1 MTVEQLL
8 TLFRS
13 EMADQAEP
21 YLWSDEEFFV
31 YLDDAQK
38 MWARLTD
45 GIADASSDLTQI
57 EIVAGQQWY
66 DLDQRVLKVRT
77 ATRLDDGRTVDVL
90 NPEMLKHRGV
100 VFAGHSGPLKV
111 LVQGLEDFK
120 LRAWP
125 IPVADV
131 TVELAVFRLP
141 LNDIVDDS
149 SELEIAPH
157 HHYHLLKW
165 VRAKAY
171 GKQDADTFD
180 RIKAGEFEASF
191 REYCESVQREQ
202 SRVRRSTGTVQ
213 YGGI

>member
-38 MWARLTD
+38 MWARWTD

-57 EIVAGQQWY
+57 VVQAGQQWY
-66 DLDQRVLKVRT
+66 DLDSRVLKIRT
-77 ATRLDDGRTVDVL
+77 ATRADDGRTLDIY
-90 NPEMLKHRGV
+90 NPEDLQYRGV
-100 VFAGHSGPLKV
+100 RFTGQQAPVRALI
-111 LVQGLEDFK
+111 QGMEDGK

-125 IPVADV
+125 VPSDDM
-131 TVELAVFRLP
+131 TVDLTIFRLP
-141 LNDIVDDS
+141 LESIVDENS
-149 SELEIAPH
+149 VLEIAEH
-157 HHYHLLKW
+157 HHTHLLKW
-165 VRAKAY
+165 VRSRAY

-180 RIKAGEFEASF
+180 RVKAAEFEAAF
-191 REYCESVQREQ
+191 RDYCKQVQREQ
-202 SRVRRSTGTVQ
+202 SRVRRTTGTVQ
-213 YGGI
+213 YGGL